1 MAQLVKNLPVM
12 HETQV
17 RSMGWEDPLEKEMA
31 THSSILAWKIPWTE
45 ELEGCSPWGHKE
57 SDTTERL
64 THIAW
69 CSILRDW
76 ILNWPPRFS
85 LLGLQRPAEKL
96 SVPLGSHILFHF
108 PTSARADGPDR
119 KHPFSNHPVPS
130 PLEKSVLQD
139 VTFPLEHDLKKALEY
154 FPASSSHSPSLT
166 GLQWDVLQTEGSS
179 DTIHLETK

>member
-1 MAQLVKNLPVM
+1 MTDSLCLWTAKVP
-12 HETQV
+12 TA
-17 RSMGWEDPLEKEMA
+17 S
-31 THSSILAWKIPWTE
+31 THTAWGSIFCD
-45 ELEGCSPWGHKE
+45 G
-57 SDTTERL
+57 
-64 THIAW
+64 
-69 CSILRDW
+69 

-85 LLGLQRPAEKL
+85 LLGLQMPAEKL

-108 PTSARADGPDR
+108 PASAHADCPNR

-179 DTIHLETK
+179 DTIHLETKWDLFKKKKATAYMLKISLALSNDAWIRQHPV